1 MRLLKEKTS
10 IDFLS
15 IGRRRIAL
23 GVSAILIVVSI
34 ASLSIR
40 GLNFGIDFTGG
51 VLLEIG
57 YPQDADL
64 DNIRTLMADA
74 GFEDVQVQRFGAAT
88 DVLLRLP
95 PQGEGVN
102 PNQIRDTLRNTLAAD
117 EPNVDLR
124 RVEFVGPQVGEELTE
139 KGGLAMIF
147 ALLLI
152 FAYVMF
158 RFQWKFSLGAVAAL
172 AHDVILT
179 VGVFSIFYFP
189 FDLTVVAAVLAV
201 IGYSLNDTVVAF
213 DRIRE
218 NFLLLRGVSPE
229 ESMNTS
235 INEMLARTI
244 ITGLTTLLV
253 LVALLVLGGES
264 VGPFS
269 IALIVGIIVGTYSS
283 IYTASAIAL
292 TLKVN
297 AQDLLPPEADPD
309 LIDDL
314 P

>member
-1 MRLLKEKTS
+1 MRLIKEKTS

-15 IGRRRIAL
+15 VGRRRIAL
-23 GVSAILIVVSI
+23 AISAILIVISI
-34 ASLSIR
+34 SSLVTR

-51 VLLEIG
+51 VLLEVG

-64 DNIRTLMADA
+64 DNIRQLMADA
-74 GFEDVQVQRFGAAT
+74 GFDDVQVQRFGAAT

-95 PQGEGVN
+95 PQGEGAD
-102 PNQIRDTLRNTLAAD
+102 PNQIRDSLRNTLAAD

-172 AHDVILT
+172 AHDVIVT
-179 VGVFSIFYFP
+179 IGFFSIFGFP

-218 NFLLLRGVSPE
+218 NFLALRGVSAE
-229 ESMNTS
+229 EAMNTS

-269 IALIVGIIVGTYSS
+269 IALIVGIVVGTYSS

-292 TLKVN
+292 TLEVTP
-297 AQDLLPPEADPD
+297 QDLLPPEADSD
-309 LIDDL
+309 LVDDL

>member
-1 MRLLKEKTS
+1 MRFLKEKTT

-15 IGRRRIAL
+15 PSRRRIAL
-23 GVSAILIVVSI
+23 LISAIVIIVSLVS
-34 ASLSIR
+34 LGTR

-51 VLLEIG
+51 ILLELG
-57 YPQDADL
+57 YTEDADVEG
-64 DNIRTLMADA
+64 IRSELFAA
-74 GFEDVQVQRFGAAT
+74 GFEDAQVQLFGAAN
-88 DVLLRLP
+88 DVLVRLP
-95 PQGEGVN
+95 PQEGTDQGV
-102 PNQIRDTLRNTLAAD
+102 IRQQLQATLTAGGK
-117 EPNVDLR
+117 EVDLR
-124 RVEFVGPQVGEELTE
+124 RVEAVSPQVGSELAE
-139 KGGLAMIF
+139 QGGLAMII

-158 RFQWKFSLGAVAAL
+158 RFQWKFAAGAVAAL
-172 AHDVILT
+172 AHDVIVT
-179 VGVFSIFYFP
+179 IGFFAVFGLP

-218 NFLLLRGVSPE
+218 NFFKLRGIEAE

-253 LVALLVLGGES
+253 LFALLTLGGES
-264 VGPFS
+264 IAPFS
-269 IALIVGIIVGTYSS
+269 IALIVVIIVGASS
-283 IYTASAIAL
+283 AIYTASATAL
-292 TLKVN
+292 LLGVN
-297 AQDLLPPEADPD
+297 AQDLIEPVKDPD